1 MAGNMWVL
9 AEQWRGRVSEIT
21 YEVVALGSEVA
32 TALGVKLQVVLLG
45 HKMKGLADTLGK
57 ADGVLYVDH
66 PALEEPRPETQ
77 SAALAQLI
85 KAQQPRCVLVPLT
98 NMTLGVGTL
107 VSAQLQVPEISFCQD
122 LCVLEGKLQARCVLY
137 GGKMEVLVTAV
148 REPTIFG
155 VWPGA
160 RPAEKG
166 RAEQTPAIEEVAV
179 TLPEAPPVRF
189 KRYIEPEAGDVD
201 VTQQDVLV
209 AVGRGIQ
216 SQNNIELAEELAQ
229 ALGGAVCGSRPV
241 IDQGWLPLSRQ
252 IGKSGAIVKP
262 KLYVAAGISGAPEH
276 VEGMKNAALIVAINT
291 DPQAPIFNVAQYGT
305 TADALDLLPLLTEGI
320 RKAISKK
327 AGPS

>member
-1 MAGNMWVL
+1 MAGNIWVL

-45 HKMKGLADTLGK
+45 HKMKSLADTLGK
-57 ADGVLYVDH
+57 ADNVLYADH
-66 PALEEPRPETQ
+66 AALEEPRAEIQ

-85 KAQQPRCVLVPLT
+85 REKQPQSVLIPLT
-98 NMTLGVGTL
+98 NATLGVGTL
-107 VSAQLQVPEISFCQD
+107 IAAQLQVPEINFCQD
-122 LCVLEGKLQARCVLY
+122 LRVLDGKLQARCVLY
-137 GGKMEVLVTAV
+137 GGKMEVLVTAA

-155 VWPGA
+155 IWPGA

-179 TLPEAPPVRF
+179 TLPEALPVRF

-216 SQNNIELAEELAQ
+216 SRDNIELAEELAQ
-229 ALGGAVCGSRPV
+229 TLGGAVCGSRPV

-252 IGKSGAIVKP
+252 IGKSGALVKP

-276 VEGMKNAALIVAINT
+276 VEGMKNAAIIVAINT
-291 DPQAPIFNVAQYGT
+291 DPQAPIFNVAHYGT

>member
-1 MAGNMWVL
+1 
-9 AEQWRGRVSEIT
+9 
-21 YEVVALGSEVA
+21 
-32 TALGVKLQVVLLG
+32 
-45 HKMKGLADTLGK
+45 
-57 ADGVLYVDH
+57 
-66 PALEEPRPETQ
+66 
-77 SAALAQLI
+77 
-85 KAQQPRCVLVPLT
+85 
-98 NMTLGVGTL
+98 
-107 VSAQLQVPEISFCQD
+107 
-122 LCVLEGKLQARCVLY
+122 
-137 GGKMEVLVTAV
+137 MEVLVTAV

-155 VWPGA
+155 VCPGA

-179 TLPEAPPVRF
+179 TLPEALPVRF

-216 SQNNIELAEELAQ
+216 GQDNIALAEELAQ

-241 IDQGWLPLSRQ
+241 IDQGGLPLSRQ
-252 IGKSGAIVKP
+252 IGKSGALVKP

-276 VEGMKNAALIVAINT
+276 VEGMKNAGLIIAINT
-291 DPQAPIFNVAQYGT
+291 DPQAPIFNVAHYGVA
-305 TADALDLLPLLTEGI
+305 ADALDLLPLLAEGV